1 MIGLSRSKVIQI
13 KLKPEPKK
21 KKTIKA
27 NKQDF
32 EKLKLTIEH
41 FPEVQFG
48 YTILGTRLDILNSM
62 EIWDGK
68 VDKEAVKKHSKCE
81 GSADGIWFQDR
92 RGNINQ
98 SSTWSR
104 AVNRAFTGIG
114 KSLIHR
120 RCLKYLRDLEKGGF
134 VICDMGAKS
143 KNNLTGEMKYNG
155 VKIKDEKGH
164 ISTVAMFIRI
174 K

>member
-104 AVNRAFTGIG
+104 AVNRAFANVG

-120 RCLKYLRDLEKGGF
+120 RCLKYLRDLEEDGF
-134 VICDMGAKS
+134 LICDMGAKG
-143 KNNLTGEMKYNG
+143 KNNITGEMKYNG

-164 ISTVAMFIRI
+164 TSTVAMFIRI

>member
-1 MIGLSRSKVIQI
+1 MKDITFSGD
-13 KLKPEPKK
+13 PY
-21 KKTIKA
+21 KKT
-27 NKQDF
+27 KQKSP
-32 EKLKLTIEH
+32 KLKLTIGN
-41 FPEVQFG
+41 FPKVQFG
-48 YTILGTRLDILNSM
+48 YTILGTRLDILNNM

-68 VDKEAVKKHSKCE
+68 YDKKEAKKHGKCE

-104 AVNRAFTGIG
+104 AVNRAFANVG

-134 VICDMGAKS
+134 VACRDCRSTSMRCDVKASTLYCRRCGRVSRLQPNGK
-143 KNNLTGEMKYNG
+143 GEPCGCTMQ
-155 VKIKDEKGH
+155 
-164 ISTVAMFIRI
+164 
-174 K
+174 